1 MTVLEFVGGQ
11 RVLAAAQR
19 DSDLQMERNGN
30 RGWRHST
37 LPYFMSRLH
46 PQQHPPPPHHHQNH
60 ALRSKRVILFSA

>member
-30 RGWRHST
+30 RGWRHAT
-37 LPYFMSRLH
+37 LPYFIHHRH
-46 PQQHPPPPHHHQNH
+46 AQQHPPPRHRHPHH
-60 ALRSKRVILFSA
+60 ALRSKSLI